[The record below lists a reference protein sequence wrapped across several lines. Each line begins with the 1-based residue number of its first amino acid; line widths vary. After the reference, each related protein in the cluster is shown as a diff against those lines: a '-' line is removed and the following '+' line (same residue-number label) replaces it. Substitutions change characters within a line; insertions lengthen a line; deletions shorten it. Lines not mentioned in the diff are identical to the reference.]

1 MSRVRYVL
9 LATLLVLATM
19 ALLSGCRSAHTT
31 SAILYIDEQ
40 RYDKAVE
47 VLQEGFQYQDDEADA
62 YYYLA
67 EAYSHLAEEAVVDDD
82 YPLALEYFR
91 NAYDAYQRTL
101 EINRSEWEDEV
112 NGSLAFNYN
121 NRLRQAKRDWD
132 DKYYEQA
139 EGHLRL
145 AYAALPDSVA
155 SIKRIARMKMQMS
168 MEDDY
173 IEQRSELLNEA
184 LTLLNQVL
192 ADNPEAYELL
202 LDKAN
207 VLVALDRNQEAGVI
221 YAELLAEHGDDT
233 VLLTEIANLATNSGD
248 YAKAADFY
256 IRIVDLNEGDT
267 DANNDSQNKE
277 MLVMAGSWYAHS
289 TIGRYDEAVTTLD
302 RAANLELIPS
312 PNLMLQRVQAYYK
325 YGKETKSD
333 AAAEADPVRK
343 AELEA
348 RATELL
354 TRAVEIGVAM
364 TSTYVANP
372 DGFFYLSG
380 AQFELGDF
388 NSADANMKTY
398 EELKA
403 SRESVGADTGG

>member
-1 MSRVRYVL
+1 MSRVRYLL
-9 LATLLVLATM
+9 LATLLVLAAG

-40 RYDKAVE
+40 RYDKAVA

-62 YYYLA
+62 YYYLG
-67 EAYSHLAEEAVVDDD
+67 EAYSHMAEDAVADDD

-101 EINRSEWEDEV
+101 EIKRSEWEEEV
-112 NGSLAFNYN
+112 NSSLTYNYN

-155 SIKRIARMKMQMS
+155 SVKSIARMKMQMS
-168 MEDDY
+168 MEEEY
-173 IEQRSELLNEA
+173 IERKPELLNES
-184 LTLLNQVL
+184 LTLLDQVL
-192 ADNPEAYELL
+192 DDNPEAYELL

-207 VLVALDRNQEAGVI
+207 VLAALERNEEAGAI
-221 YAELLAEHGDDT
+221 YAQLLDEHGDDT
-233 VLLTEIANLATNSGD
+233 VLLTEIANLATNDGD
-248 YAKAADFY
+248 YARAADFY
-256 IRIVDLNEGDT
+256 IRIVDLNESDT
-267 DANNDSQNKE
+267 DATNDNQNKE
-277 MLVMAGSWYAHS
+277 MLVMAGSWYSHS
-289 TIGRYDEAVTTLD
+289 TIGRYDDAITTLD

-312 PNLMLQRVQAYYK
+312 PNLMLQRVQAYYR
-325 YGKETKSD
+325 YGKEIKSD
-333 AAAEADPVRK
+333 AAAETDAVRK
-343 AELEA
+343 VELEA

-354 TRAVEIGVAM
+354 TRSVEIGVAM
-364 TSTYVANP
+364 TTTYVANA

-388 NSADANMKTY
+388 AGAEANMKTY
-398 EELKA
+398 EELTA
-403 SRESVGADTGG
+403 SRNQ